1 MNKDQV
7 YSLHRVYRKVLDAMA
22 RPGTIQSL
30 SEEAAM
36 IRLDLGCLPAAQC
49 LIQLLLDADTTF
61 CAFSADEALER
72 KISQLTYCP
81 IRPMEKAAYVLL
93 TKSVAAALP
102 SVMEQVSGGTLEDP
116 QLGATLIVECSALKS
131 GGELVLKGR
140 ESGMLPAVRLKP
152 ELAGLARA
160 EKNAEFP
167 LGVDLIFVDPQGQIL
182 CLPRTTQISKEAET
196 WPM

>member
-72 KISQLTYCP
+72 KIS
-81 IRPMEKAAYVLL
+81 
-93 TKSVAAALP
+93 
-102 SVMEQVSGGTLEDP
+102 
-116 QLGATLIVECSALKS
+116 
-131 GGELVLKGR
+131 
-140 ESGMLPAVRLKP
+140 
-152 ELAGLARA
+152 
-160 EKNAEFP
+160 
-167 LGVDLIFVDPQGQIL
+167 
-182 CLPRTTQISKEAET
+182 
-196 WPM
+196 